1 MSSVLASGLTEGVF
15 ELTLYGAFTV
25 LFVAVTYLFS
35 TRGLLSRNRPTFLVF
50 LALVALFVAITVQH
64 WIIGIYV
71 LYLVFIHLGGGL
83 AAEVFYLTLSTPASL
98 AQFSLLEVAT
108 VITDSLMVHR
118 LCIVWAHEPRV
129 AIFPIVVLA
138 CQIVSGIHV
147 IVDLSRESIFNF
159 YRLSNPWVST
169 SLVSSLVISVYS
181 TGMIIFKLWRTSHS
195 VRIITGS
202 TSTGKSLRRVL
213 NIMVESA
220 VLQTSMTIGI
230 LVSFQ
235 AGSLVQAV
243 LTALQPVVFGIS
255 VLLIHV
261 RVGLGWA
268 GTVDSSDST
277 PTGITLNLVSTHRG
291 SRYQSEY
298 DLEQGK

>member
-35 TRGLLSRNRPTFLVF
+35 TRGLLSRNRPTFFVF
-50 LALVALFVAITVQH
+50 LALVALFVAITVH
-64 WIIGIYV
+64 WIIGIYI

-83 AAEVFYLTLSTPASL
+83 AAEVFYLTLSMPASL
-98 AQFSLLEVAT
+98 AQFSLVEVAT

-118 LCIVWAHEPRV
+118 LCIVWAHQPRV
-129 AIFPIVVLA
+129 AIFPIIILA
-138 CQIVSGIHV
+138 CQIVSAIHV
-147 IVDLSRESIFNF
+147 IVDLSRETIFDF

-169 SLVSSLVISVYS
+169 SLVSSLVISAYS

-195 VRIITGS
+195 VRILTGS
-202 TSTGKSLRRVL
+202 TSAGRSLRRVL
-213 NIMVESA
+213 SIMVESA

-230 LVSFQ
+230 LVTFQ
-235 AGSLVQAV
+235 AGSLVQSV

-255 VLLIHV
+255 VLSIHV

-268 GTVDSSDST
+268 ATVDSSDST
-277 PTGITLNLVSTHRG
+277 PTGITLNLASTHRG